1 MQGFNGLKY
10 LSTVVALVMR
20 SLYDIARQ
28 NGSQATLLRI
38 MAAATSGITTIY
50 STYWDIVVDWGL
62 LQKNSKNKWLRDKL
76 LIPNKAVYV
85 VAMVSS
91 TITVFSLLKNKKKRV
106 GTNSCGNISTYREYI
121 LA

>member
-1 MQGFNGLKY
+1 MQGLNGLKY

-28 NGSQATLLRI
+28 NGSPATLLRI

-62 LQKNSKNKWLRDKL
+62 LRKNSKNQWLRDKL
-76 LIPNKAVYV
+76 LIPNKAVYA

-91 TITVFSLLKNKKKRV
+91 TITVFSLFKNKKNALAR
-106 GTNSCGNISTYREYI
+106 I
-121 LA
+121 LVVI